1 MKKSTLHLKD
11 QFIMKKNSILC
22 INLGTPDEP
31 STKAVRRYLKE
42 FLMDKRVIALP
53 FLIRWILVHII
64 IVPFRS
70 RQSAHNYQTIWRQDG
85 SPLMIYT
92 KKLIHK
98 LQKRLA
104 PDTNVTFAMR
114 YGKPSIPDVLKKLS
128 QNSEHITVLPL
139 YPQYASATNGSS
151 IEDVLKTLESLEAI
165 PSIRVIRDF
174 YNDEDYI
181 NALSQS
187 IKPYI
192 DNNTHLLLSFHGLP
206 ENQLTKLGCQPV
218 CQNTCPT
225 TLKIGVP
232 CYRQQSF
239 ITSQCVAN
247 ALGLNSTQYTVS
259 FQSRLGKTPWI
270 KPYTDEMLHELSKK
284 GIKHLA
290 IACPSFVAD
299 CLETLEEIG
308 IQAKQTWADLGG
320 ESFKLIPCLND
331 QDIWIEALVKI
342 LSR

>member
-1 MKKSTLHLKD
+1 MKKH
-11 QFIMKKNSILC
+11 SILC
-22 INLGTPDEP
+22 INLGTPDAP

-53 FLIRWILVHII
+53 YIIRWILVHCI

-70 RQSAHNYQTIWRQDG
+70 RQSAHNYQTIWQQDG

-92 KKLIHK
+92 KKLIDK
-98 LQKRLA
+98 LQKKLG
-104 PDTNVTFAMR
+104 PDVYVTFAMR
-114 YGKPSIPDVLKKLS
+114 YGNPSIPSVLKKHC
-128 QNSEHITVLPL
+128 QTSEHITILPL

-151 IEDVLKTLESLEAI
+151 IEDVLQTLQSLEAI
-165 PSIRVIRDF
+165 PSIRVIREF
-174 YNDEDYI
+174 YNDVDYI
-181 NALSQS
+181 EALAHS

-192 DNNTHLLLSFHGLP
+192 DENTHLLLSYHGLP
-206 ENQLTKLGCQPV
+206 ENQLAKLGCQPV
-218 CQNTCPT
+218 CQSACSKTP
-225 TLKIGVP
+225 KIGIP

-239 ITSQCVAN
+239 ITSECVAK
-247 ALGLNSTQYTVS
+247 ALGLNTIQYTVS

-308 IQAKQTWADLGG
+308 IQAEQTWKTLGG

-331 QDIWIEALVKI
+331 QDIWIDALKKI

>member
-1 MKKSTLHLKD
+1 MKKH
-11 QFIMKKNSILC
+11 SILC

-53 FLIRWILVHII
+53 YFIRWILVHGI

-70 RQSAHNYQTIWRQDG
+70 RQSTHNYQTIWQPEG
-85 SPLMIYT
+85 SPLMINT

-98 LQKRLA
+98 LQKKIG
-104 PDTNVTFAMR
+104 PDVHVTFAMR
-114 YGKPSIPDVLKKLS
+114 YGHPSIPNVLKKICKT
-128 QNSEHITVLPL
+128 SELITILPL

-151 IEDVLKTLESLEAI
+151 IEAVFKTLQSLEAI
-165 PSIRVIRDF
+165 PSIRIIRDF
-174 YNDEDYI
+174 YNDDSYI
-181 NALSQS
+181 NALAQS

-192 DNNTHLLLSFHGLP
+192 DENTHLLLSYHGLP
-206 ENQLTKLGCQPV
+206 ENQLAKLGCQPV
-218 CQNTCPT
+218 CQRACSNTPRM
-225 TLKIGVP
+225 GVP

-239 ITSQCVAN
+239 ITSECVAR
-247 ALGLNSTQYTVS
+247 ALDLKTTQYTVS

-270 KPYTDEMLHELSKK
+270 KPYTDEMLHELSQK

-290 IACPSFVAD
+290 IACPSFIAD

-308 IQAKQTWADLGG
+308 IQAEQTWKAIGG
-320 ESFKLIPCLND
+320 ETFKLIPCLND
-331 QDIWIEALVKI
+331 QDIWIDALDEI